1 MDTFMDKL
9 AQRLNAQEM
18 IDANSAADV
27 EELNR
32 LRGRIKEYDEC
43 LEQMRE
49 INQELCAVNEQ
60 MSRLVGD
67 TITPELQRL
76 VESSIARIEG
86 VQVNVSGIDELVQE
100 SRAQLQTVRD
110 MGSIQLQKVADEGSS
125 QMQSIAEE
133 SNAQIRR
140 LAQENTLQFQKYA
153 DESDAQMQRAMEE
166 NSTKLQQLAE
176 EGTAQMKKVAIEANA
191 QMQQYMSESASK
203 LQKAV
208 EDSSG
213 KVQRVADESLR
224 KVQEFQRQ
232 GQDTEELK
240 QMMQEKLDNINDAVH
255 RECVK
260 VYRNVQAVVLEESG
274 KQAEGLSDS
283 SGATKA
289 MINKVLGLS
298 AAAALFS
305 LVSAA
310 MQILTML
317 HII

>member
-27 EELNR
+27 EELNK

-76 VESSIARIEG
+76 VESSIAKIEG
-86 VQVNVSGIDELVQE
+86 AQVNVSGIDDLVQE
-100 SRAQLQTVRD
+100 SREQLQTIRD
-110 MGSIQLQKVADEGSS
+110 MGSIQLQRAADESGS
-125 QMQSIAEE
+125 QLQKLAEE
-133 SNAQIRR
+133 SNAQIRK
-140 LAQENTLQFQKYA
+140 LVQENTLQFQKYA
-153 DESDAQMQRAMEE
+153 DESDAQMQRA
-166 NSTKLQQLAE
+166 AE
-176 EGTAQMKKVAIEANA
+176 ESGARLQHMAEESTAQMKKVAVEANA
-191 QMQQYMSESASK
+191 QMQQNMAENASK
-203 LQKAV
+203 LQKV
-208 EDSSG
+208 MEDSSM
-213 KVQRVADESLR
+213 KVQRVSEESLR
-224 KVQEFQRQ
+224 KLREFQQQ

-240 QMMQEKLDNINDAVH
+240 QIMQEKLENTNDCVH

-274 KQAEGLSDS
+274 KQAESLSES
-283 SGATKA
+283 SRSTKSILTKI
-289 MINKVLGLS
+289 MGLS
-298 AAAALFS
+298 AAAFVFS
-305 LVSAA
+305 LISAA
-310 MQILTML
+310 IQILSML

>member
-27 EELNR
+27 EELNK
-32 LRGRIKEYDEC
+32 LRGRIREYDEC
-43 LEQMRE
+43 LVQMRE

-76 VESSIARIEG
+76 VESSIAKIEST
-86 VQVNVSGIDELVQE
+86 QVNVSGIDDLVQD
-100 SRAQLQTVRD
+100 SRSQLQNVRD
-110 MGSIQLQKVADEGSS
+110 MGCVQLQKVADEGSS
-125 QMQSIAEE
+125 QMQRMAEE
-133 SNAQIRR
+133 SNVQIKK
-140 LAQENTLQFQKYA
+140 LVQENTLQFQKYA
-153 DESDAQMQRAMEE
+153 NESDAQIQRATEE
-166 NSTKLQQLAE
+166 SGARLQQMAE
-176 EGTAQMKKVAIEANA
+176 ESTAQMKKLAAEAGVQVQQ
-191 QMQQYMSESASK
+191 QMAENASK

-208 EDSSG
+208 EDSSI
-213 KVQRVADESLR
+213 KVQRVTEESLR
-224 KVQEFQRQ
+224 KLREFQQQ

-240 QMMQEKLDNINDAVH
+240 QIMQERLENTNDCIH

-274 KQAEGLSDS
+274 KQAESLSGS
-283 SGATKA
+283 SKATKT
-289 MINKVLGLS
+289 MLKKIMGLS
-298 AAAALFS
+298 AAAFVFS
-305 LVSAA
+305 LISAA
-310 MQILTML
+310 IQILSML